1 MIKTLRYIILG
12 TVLVMAGASCSDN
25 DEYDN
30 PSRPV
35 EPGDSYFSSEPVKE
49 GPSLFDAANIN
60 IDKIPRIKSNKNT
73 DLDEYYPIDSG
84 NIWTSVIR
92 PERVKFFENFL
103 KEDMIFVNGGT
114 FLMGATAE
122 QGEGVHI
129 DELPV
134 HKVTV
139 SDFYICRFEVTQEMY
154 SYVMGVWEKFSWE
167 DLATTRL
174 PMDNRLFSEMQTFCN
189 KLNEI
194 TGLHF
199 TLPTE
204 AQWEFAARG
213 GRKRTSTVYAGS
225 NNFDEVGYNFSNCY
239 RLPEGQTG
247 MQFWPEEVGK
257 KLPNEL
263 GLYDMSG
270 NVAEVCLDWYDEY
283 SDEDQVD
290 PAGSDALSSDVPQ
303 RRICRGGG
311 WNTNTSACR
320 VSARAAFPVDK
331 RNKLIGFRL
340 VHPKLEN
347 VQYIN

>member
-1 MIKTLRYIILG
+1 
-12 TVLVMAGASCSDN
+12 
-25 DEYDN
+25 
-30 PSRPV
+30 
-35 EPGDSYFSSEPVKE
+35 
-49 GPSLFDAANIN
+49 
-60 IDKIPRIKSNKNT
+60 
-73 DLDEYYPIDSG
+73 
-84 NIWTSVIR
+84 
-92 PERVKFFENFL
+92 
-103 KEDMIFVNGGT
+103 
-114 FLMGATAE
+114 
-122 QGEGVHI
+122 
-129 DELPV
+129 
-134 HKVTV
+134 
-139 SDFYICRFEVTQEMY
+139 
-154 SYVMGVWEKFSWE
+154 
-167 DLATTRL
+167 
-174 PMDNRLFSEMQTFCN
+174 MDNRHFSEMQTFCN

-225 NNFDEVGYNFSNCY
+225 NNFDEVGYNLSNCY

-283 SDEDQVD
+283 SGEDQVD
-290 PAGSDALSSDVPQ
+290 PVGPDALPSDVPQ
-303 RRICRGGG
+303 KRICRGGG

-347 VQYIN
+347 VH

>member
-1 MIKTLRYIILG
+1 MMLG
-12 TVLVMAGASCSDN
+12 AVLVMAGTSCSDN

-35 EPGDSYFSSEPVKE
+35 EPGDSYFSSEPVEE
-49 GPSLFDAANIN
+49 GPSLFDAATIN
-60 IDKIPRIKSNKNT
+60 TSKIPRVTSNKNT
-73 DLDEYYPIDSG
+73 GLDGYYPLDPG
-84 NIWTSVIR
+84 DTWASVIR
-92 PERVKFFENFL
+92 PERVKFFEKFL
-103 KEDMIFVNGGT
+103 KDDMIFVNGGT

-154 SYVMGVWEKFSWE
+154 SYVMGKWENFSWK

-225 NNFDEVGYNFSNCY
+225 NNFDEVGYNLSNCY

-283 SDEDQVD
+283 SGEDQVD
-290 PAGSDALSSDVPQ
+290 PVGPDALPSDVPQ
-303 RRICRGGG
+303 KRICRGGG

-347 VQYIN
+347 VQ

>member
-1 MIKTLRYIILG
+1 M
-12 TVLVMAGASCSDN
+12 
-25 DEYDN
+25 
-30 PSRPV
+30 
-35 EPGDSYFSSEPVKE
+35 
-49 GPSLFDAANIN
+49 
-60 IDKIPRIKSNKNT
+60 
-73 DLDEYYPIDSG
+73 
-84 NIWTSVIR
+84 
-92 PERVKFFENFL
+92 
-103 KEDMIFVNGGT
+103 
-114 FLMGATAE
+114 
-122 QGEGVHI
+122 
-129 DELPV
+129 
-134 HKVTV
+134 
-139 SDFYICRFEVTQEMY
+139 
-154 SYVMGVWEKFSWE
+154 
-167 DLATTRL
+167 
-174 PMDNRLFSEMQTFCN
+174 
-189 KLNEI
+189 NEI

-204 AQWEFAARG
+204 AHWEFAARG

-225 NNFDEVGYNFSNCY
+225 NNFDEVGYNLSNCY

-283 SDEDQVD
+283 SGEDQVD
-290 PAGSDALSSDVPQ
+290 PVGPNALPSDVPQ
-303 RRICRGGG
+303 KRICRGGG

-347 VQYIN
+347 VQ